1 MLITSINNERIKGL
15 SKLHNKKYRDEE
27 KEFLIEGDHLIK
39 EAINKGYVEEIFLL
53 DGTDNIFDFDNVT
66 YVTKEVLNK
75 LSEQESSTNM
85 IAVCKFIEN
94 ENIGDKVILLDGLQ
108 DPGNL
113 GTIIRSASAFGFDI
127 VLGDNTVDIYNSKTI
142 RATEGMIFN
151 VNFIKTNLEKFINE
165 NKDYNYF
172 IADMN
177 KGEEVKNINNIN
189 KVALILGNE
198 GNGISNV
205 IRNLDLS
212 YVHIKQKEVCE
223 SLNVGVAASIL
234 MYELGDINE

>member
-1 MLITSINNERIKGL
+1 MFSFININNERIKGL

-127 VLGDNTVDIYNSKTI
+127 VLGDNYFDTTINDIFLNPQEYYNKNIEIEGMYLLNFLKNMDSTDAITRLALHFKKSFKNEKTI
-142 RATEGMIFN
+142 LYYHRFG
-151 VNFIKTNLEKFINE
+151 
-165 NKDYNYF
+165 
-172 IADMN
+172 
-177 KGEEVKNINNIN
+177 
-189 KVALILGNE
+189 
-198 GNGISNV
+198 SNCF
-205 IRNLDLS
+205 
-212 YVHIKQKEVCE
+212 CE
-223 SLNVGVAASIL
+223 STMGQQPI
-234 MYELGDINE
+234 YQHFHRQHFG